1 MEKIYQIKYMYEVI
15 QEDFINECNP
25 DLGVRK
31 TTYLTERTELVA
43 GKSPVG
49 ALKNWKKISKG
60 RGEKN
65 RVYVIDISEYK
76 IETVEGE
83 K

>member
-15 QEDFINECNP
+15 QEDFISEYNP

-43 GKSPVG
+43 GKSPAK

-65 RVYVIDISEYK
+65 KVYVIDIFEYK
-76 IETVEGE
+76 IEVAEEE

>member
-1 MEKIYQIKYMYEVI
+1 MEKIYQIKYIYAII
-15 QEDFINECNP
+15 QEDFVNEYLP

-31 TTYLTERTELVA
+31 TTSLTERIELVA
-43 GKSPVG
+43 GKSPVK

-65 RVYVIDISEYK
+65 RAYVIDISEYK
-76 IETVEGE
+76 IEATEGE

>member
-15 QEDFINECNP
+15 QEDFINEYNP

-31 TTYLTERTELVA
+31 TTYFTERTELVA
-43 GKSPVG
+43 GKSPVE

-65 RVYVIDISEYK
+65 KVYVIDISEYK
-76 IETVEGE
+76 IEVIEGE